1 MNRRAAAALV
11 LALAFVAPGAQ
22 AARVTFV
29 VSALPS
35 GTPPGATLTLASNV
49 GGWDPSAP
57 AFAPGGDGRPLL
69 VLDLPL
75 GTLLQFKVTRGSWA
89 TVETYADGSARANR
103 LLSVQGDL
111 REELR
116 IERWADLTGGAPTST
131 ASGDIERLGGVYSP
145 ELDNRRDVLVWLPP
159 GYRAGQARYPVLYMH
174 DGANVFD
181 ATTSFSGLEW
191 RADETAAELTRRGRG
206 LIVVAIAS
214 APDGQRLSEYGPWPV
229 PTLGATG
236 RAEAYADFV
245 AHTLKPQIDARY
257 RTLPGRAST
266 GVLGS
271 SMGGL
276 VSLYMA
282 LREPHVWG
290 FAGALSPSLW
300 FADGRIF
307 EWVDT
312 RPAGPRPRVWLDMGT
327 REGDTLAAA
336 QRNVAQARELA
347 RRLRR
352 KGAEVRLVVAPGAH
366 TEQAWAERL
375 PAALDWLLA
384 RAE

>member
-1 MNRRAAAALV
+1 MTRRAAAALAF
-11 LALAFVAPGAQ
+11 ALGAAGAQ

-29 VSALPS
+29 VSGLPP
-35 GTPPGATLTLASNV
+35 GTPPGAILTLASNV

-57 AFAPGGDGRPLL
+57 AFARGADGRPLL

-89 TVETYADGSARANR
+89 AVETHADGSARPNR
-103 LLSVQGDL
+103 LLSVKGDL

-116 IERWADLTGGAPTST
+116 VERWADLAGGTPGST
-131 ASGDIERLGGVYSP
+131 ASGDVDRLVAVFSP

-159 GYRAGQARYPVLYMH
+159 GYRDGQARYPVLYMH
-174 DGANVFD
+174 DGSNVFD
-181 ATTSFSGLEW
+181 AATSFSGLEW
-191 RADETAAELTRRGRG
+191 RADETAAELARRGRG

-229 PTLGATG
+229 PELGASG
-236 RAEAYADFV
+236 RADAYADFV
-245 AHTLKPQIDARY
+245 ARTLKPQIDARY
-257 RTLPGRAST
+257 RTLPGRSST

-282 LREPHVWG
+282 LRDPHVWG
-290 FAGALSPSLW
+290 YAGVLSPSLW

-307 EWVDT
+307 EWVDA
-312 RPAGPRPRVWLDMGT
+312 RPPGPRARVWLDMGT
-327 REGDTLAAA
+327 HEGDTLAAA

-352 KGAEVRLVVAPGAH
+352 KGADVRLMIAPGAH

-375 PAALDWLLA
+375 PAALDWLVA